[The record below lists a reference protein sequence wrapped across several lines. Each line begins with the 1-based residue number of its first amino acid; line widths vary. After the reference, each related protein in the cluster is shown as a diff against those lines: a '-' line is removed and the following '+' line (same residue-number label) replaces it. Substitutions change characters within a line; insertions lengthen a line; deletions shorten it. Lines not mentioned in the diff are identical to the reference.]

1 MTSYYTIA
9 HQDVDGGMHY
19 PRWIDADD
27 FVITDD
33 ELVANGKMLTTRD
46 IRESS
51 VWTSREAALAVAA
64 RANKL
69 PGDAVYEPVKLSAT
83 GKGK

>member
-9 HQDVDGGMHY
+9 HQDADGGMHY

-33 ELVANGKMLTTRD
+33 EIIRDGEMLTTRD

-51 VWTSREAALAVAA
+51 VWTSRQTAKTVADMVAA
-64 RANKL
+64 ETRVSYGVIRL
-69 PGDAVYEPVKLSAT
+69 PKGSRYE
-83 GKGK
+83 